1 MNVLRE
7 RRATQCDSEN
17 DTEEETLPTYEEA
30 FERRS
35 TNALSGTPKPTK
47 SEIGAHSLR
56 NFTTPSWSEAL
67 VNVASPRSP
76 QDFSFVFKINQKER
90 SAVFAD
96 VLNAFNSRFCISS
109 KARNATTATFAS
121 AFNEQQQEFDQKFE
135 LDRNRYTK
143 RFRQSEVERNGHE
156 KFRSRA
162 FRTSLNAFRTTA
174 QQQLDSY
181 SRRLKDLAVGEDYHR
196 VSLEKLLAAELKQ
209 ICMYRRYLSK
219 LCYNC

>member
-1 MNVLRE
+1 ML
-7 RRATQCDSEN
+7 
-17 DTEEETLPTYEEA
+17 
-30 FERRS
+30 
-35 TNALSGTPKPTK
+35 
-47 SEIGAHSLR
+47 EIVNRTH
-56 NFTTPSWSEAL
+56 TPSSY
-67 VNVASPRSP
+67 VPASPGAPEPSNTVDLLDPSRGATSNSSVTLHDTP
-76 QDFSFVFKINQKER
+76 HSGPHATVFSGGRTPRVFKINQKER

-135 LDRNRYTK
+135 LARNRYTK

-162 FRTSLNAFRTTA
+162 FRTSLSFFRATT
-174 QQQLDSY
+174 QQRLDSY